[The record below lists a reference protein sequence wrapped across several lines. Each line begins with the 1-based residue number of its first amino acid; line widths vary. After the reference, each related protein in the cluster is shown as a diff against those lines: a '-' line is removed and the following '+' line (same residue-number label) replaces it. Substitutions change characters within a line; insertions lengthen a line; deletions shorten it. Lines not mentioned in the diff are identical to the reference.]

1 MGITD
6 YGVTPSLG
14 SYTYRTNEVESFV
27 DISTLHVNQSNGA
40 SCLDGNAAWCM
51 GFQSNWVTE
60 GVKVHNVAHD
70 YWTQD
75 VAQVAYDSSCSSPCV
90 SGTYS
95 VTWLD
100 NIWNFSAPGC
110 TTLTG
115 KGCMNAG
122 DLTGNGH
129 LRCSSHGGAPT
140 FYYCVGATVYDLR
153 LPFTVW
159 TFMSVGTNGG
169 TPSKSQVNFYGAVVK
184 GNAYHYGFTYD
195 TVNFTSGSAGGGTPM
210 FQVKNSNTPYGIPFD
225 GEWDI
230 CGPAGGAS
238 VTIGSIAATL
248 ESYYYHAGWVSIKHA
263 WSSGYDTAESA
274 YYVNLYAFGGFRYT
288 ASAATGTENPATSLW

>member
-1 MGITD
+1 MRSSRDVRRTLTVAGVWAVVVVMLMMGGFSLAGPATVPRPGSGIASERTGAPVAALPHGASSTTHVATTAVRDIHAAEYSPRAPSRSMATSTAASPGCSSQPCPMGITD

-100 NIWNFSAPGC
+100 NIWNFSSA
-110 TTLTG
+110 TG
-115 KGCMNAG
+115 ALSANAIS
-122 DLTGNGH
+122 GH
-129 LRCSSHGGAPT
+129 GS
-140 FYYCVGATVYDLR
+140 
-153 LPFTVW
+153 
-159 TFMSVGTNGG
+159 NGG
-169 TPSKSQVNFYGAVVK
+169 RLG
-184 GNAYHYGFTYD
+184 
-195 TVNFTSGSAGGGTPM
+195 
-210 FQVKNSNTPYGIPFD
+210 
-225 GEWDI
+225 
-230 CGPAGGAS
+230 C
-238 VTIGSIAATL
+238 
-248 ESYYYHAGWVSIKHA
+248 
-263 WSSGYDTAESA
+263 
-274 YYVNLYAFGGFRYT
+274 AF
-288 ASAATGTENPATSLW
+288 A